1 MSEKIG
7 CIDVFKASI
16 CGGEIMSDLNFILL
30 IFNYFFNPW
39 SVLTCI
45 QETYVKFYY
54 WIVVEET
61 NLQ

>member
-7 CIDVFKASI
+7 CIDVFKAGI

-30 IFNYFFNPW
+30 MFNFSFNPW

-45 QETYVKFYY
+45 QETYVNF
-54 WIVVEET
+54 IT
-61 NLQ
+61 ALS